1 MDTDTAAA
9 KEAVQYELFPFVRV
23 YTTGRIERILETDV
37 LPPGL
42 DPDTGVVS
50 KDVTLR
56 PDTGLSVRL
65 YLPPATAAAAA
76 DKKIPVLVYYHG
88 GGFVIE
94 TAASPTYHNYLNS
107 LVAKAGVL
115 AVSVD
120 YRRAPEHPLP
130 AAYEDSWAA
139 LEWATSE
146 PPADPWLADRGD
158 LRRVFLAG
166 DSAGA
171 NIAHHMAM
179 RAGAAGGSVRLE
191 GIALVHPYF
200 WGKEPV
206 GSETRD
212 APARA
217 FAGAL
222 WRLVCPSSNDD
233 DGEDD
238 PRINPVG
245 LEGLGCGRVLVSVAA
260 EDTLRERGVDY
271 YERLR
276 GSGWGGTAELA
287 EADGVGHVFHLQ
299 DAKSDKA
306 AAEMDRM
313 VAFLNGKD

>member
-1 MDTDTAAA
+1 MDDTTTTTTTE
-9 KEAVQYELFPFVRV
+9 EAVQYELFPFVRV
-23 YTTGRIERILETDV
+23 YTTGRVERILQTDV

-42 DPDTGVVS
+42 DPDTGVLS
-50 KDVTLR
+50 RDVTLR

-65 YLPPATAAAAA
+65 YLPPDTAAADAA
-76 DKKIPVLVYYHG
+76 KKLPVLVYYHG

-94 TAASPTYHNYLNS
+94 TASSPTYHNYLNS
-107 LVAKAGVL
+107 LVARAGVL

-139 LEWATSE
+139 LEWATGA
-146 PPADPWLADRGD
+146 ADPWLADHGD

-171 NIAHHMAM
+171 NIAHHIAM
-179 RAGAAGGSVRLE
+179 RAGKDEKGVQLE
-191 GIALVHPYF
+191 GVALVHPYF
-200 WGKEPV
+200 WGREPV
-206 GSETRD
+206 GSEARD

-222 WRLVCPSSNDD
+222 WRLVCPSSS
-233 DGEDD
+233 DGDGDD

-245 LEGLGCGRVLVSVAA
+245 LEGLGCRRVLVSVAA

-276 GSGWGGTAELA
+276 RSGWGGAAELA
-287 EADGVGHVFHLQ
+287 ETDGVGHVFHLQ
-299 DAKSDKA
+299 DPKCDKA

-313 VAFLNGKD
+313 VAFLNRKD